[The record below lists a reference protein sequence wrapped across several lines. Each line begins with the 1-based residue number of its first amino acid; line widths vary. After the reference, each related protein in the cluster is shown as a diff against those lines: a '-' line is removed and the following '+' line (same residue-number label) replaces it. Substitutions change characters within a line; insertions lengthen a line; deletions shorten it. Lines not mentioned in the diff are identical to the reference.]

1 VSAISIRQLQAF
13 ICVARSTTFA
23 EAAEKMFLSQPAL
36 STAIK
41 KMESQLGGPLFSRTT
56 RKVELSPEGQTFLP
70 VAMRLMN
77 DWDSAIMDVH
87 NLFAKG
93 QGKLSLAAMPSFA
106 AGLLPS
112 LLAQFHQSYPNIKIS
127 VNDVVMESVL
137 QQIRDGRVELG
148 FSFEHDQLEGL
159 TFYPLFNDEFMV
171 VLNAGHPL
179 AHRSHLRWVD
189 MCDFPFVAMNNDS
202 SIRRWIDSYL
212 QEQKLRLNVVAEAG
226 QLATLG
232 RLVKHG
238 LGISVVPCLCREQMQ
253 NEGLVCLPFVN
264 SGLQKRVGMVKSSRG
279 TLSVAAHAFWH
290 WVEKHNQQIDPPLK

>member
-1 VSAISIRQLQAF
+1 MSAISIRQLQAF
-13 ICVARSTTFA
+13 ICVARSNTFA

-41 KMESQLGGPLFSRTT
+41 KMETQLGGPLFSRTT
-56 RKVELSPEGQTFLP
+56 RKVELSPEGQVFFP
-70 VAMRLMN
+70 VATRLMN
-77 DWDSAIMDVH
+77 DWDCALTDLH

-112 LLAQFHQSYPNIKIS
+112 LLEQFHQSYPNIKIS

-148 FSFEHDQLEGL
+148 FSFEHDQLDGL
-159 TFYPLFNDEFMV
+159 TFFPLFSDEFMV
-171 VLNAGHPL
+171 ILNAGHPL
-179 AHRSHLRWVD
+179 AHMSNLRWVD
-189 MCDFPFVAMNNDS
+189 ICDYPFVAMNNDS
-202 SIRRWIDSYL
+202 SIRRWIDGYL

-238 LGISVVPCLCREQMQ
+238 LGISVVPCLCREQMR
-253 NEGLVCLPFVN
+253 NEGLVCLPLIQ
-264 SGLQKRVGMVKSSRG
+264 SGLQKRVGMLKSHRG
-279 TLSVAAHAFWH
+279 NLSVAAEAFWR
-290 WVEKHNQQIDPPLK
+290 WVELHSLRTVD